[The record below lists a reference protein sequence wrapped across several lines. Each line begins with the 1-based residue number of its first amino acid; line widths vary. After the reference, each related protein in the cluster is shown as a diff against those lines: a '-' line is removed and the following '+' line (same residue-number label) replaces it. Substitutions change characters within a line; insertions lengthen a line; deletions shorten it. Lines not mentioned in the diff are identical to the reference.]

1 MFGRR
6 FDFCRKA
13 LLRLRSESV
22 DPCDESF
29 VARDE
34 KEALLDCDDET
45 ELLLMENLSI
55 LFASLYFFDIVSA
68 TLRSLFFRVDIS
80 R

>member
-13 LLRLRSESV
+13 LLRLRSEST

-29 VARDE
+29 IAADE
-34 KEALLDCDDET
+34 KEALLDCGDET
-45 ELLLMENLSI
+45 ELLLMGKLKL
-55 LFASLYFFDIVSA
+55 LFASVCVFNIESA